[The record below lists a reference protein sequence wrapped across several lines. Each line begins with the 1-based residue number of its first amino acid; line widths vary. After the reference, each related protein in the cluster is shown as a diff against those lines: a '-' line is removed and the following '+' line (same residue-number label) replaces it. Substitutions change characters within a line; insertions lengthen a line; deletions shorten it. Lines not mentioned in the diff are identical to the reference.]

1 MRVSLELK
9 LAITTSF
16 AFFASSIGDLAN
28 EVREC
33 VTKLNCNRRIALNS
47 PDYLLQ
53 YLLLFTQSVESKE
66 SRDTAVNTS
75 NQTFRKI
82 PK

>member
-53 YLLLFTQSVESKE
+53 YLLLLHK
-66 SRDTAVNTS
+66 AS
-75 NQTFRKI
+75 NQKRAEI
-82 PK
+82 QR